1 MSEIKHKTVGVL
13 MLIAIAICLVF
24 GANAWKSSLKIKQ
37 IKIDGNRIVGENEI
51 LQLTQVQMN
60 ALLYKVDLTAIQRNV
75 MSHHYIKDA
84 VVERNLPNSIHIQI
98 VERVPIA
105 IVNRSETMY
114 LDETGVVLPRSI
126 SHRLFDLPM
135 VSGISES
142 DPLAFGSII
151 KQPDVLEA
159 LRLLSTMKI
168 VNRPMYHN
176 ISEVQV
182 RNGGD
187 IIMYSAEG
195 GVPIIFGRDEMP
207 NKLVRLETFWNN
219 VVRIRG
225 TQLLQYIDLRY
236 QDQVVARW
244 NPEPSATK
252 SL

>member
-1 MSEIKHKTVGVL
+1 MSEIKYKTAGVL
-13 MLIAIAICLVF
+13 VLITIAMCLVF
-24 GANAWKSSLKIKQ
+24 GANAWKSSLRIKQ
-37 IKIDGNRIVGENEI
+37 IKIDGYRIVGENEI

-60 ALLYKVDLTAIQRNV
+60 ALLYKVDLTTIQRNV

-84 VVERNLPNSIHIQI
+84 MVERNLPNSIHIQV

-105 IVNRSETMY
+105 IVNRPETMY
-114 LDETGVVLPRSI
+114 VDDEGVVLPRSI

-135 VSGISES
+135 MSGISES
-142 DPLAFGSII
+142 EPLVMGSTI
-151 KQPDVLEA
+151 KQPDVMEA
-159 LRLLSTMKI
+159 LRLLATMKA

-187 IIMYSAEG
+187 IVVYSTEG
-195 GVPIIFGRDEMP
+195 GIPIIFGREDMP

-219 VVRIRG
+219 VVRTRG
-225 TQLLQYIDLRY
+225 TQFLQYVDLRY
-236 QDQVVARW
+236 QDQIVARW
-244 NPEPSATK
+244 NPDPSATK